1 MKLEPS
7 QIEKKEFGLSLRGYN
22 QKEVDQFLTEIG
34 KNYREL
40 IEERRVLSG
49 ELGKLKEEREL
60 HLSKEKRIEEV
71 LISAQRSAELIN
83 ESTQE
88 RARLIV
94 KEAEIKAKEVV
105 KKDEEKLKRLGDEI
119 EKLERQ
125 KRLFIAKLKS
135 LIETHSEL
143 LNFYEEELREE
154 EVVEKPSQK
163 KVVKKNNSRAV
174 SSIFFCRI

>member
-1 MKLEPS
+1 MELEPS

-22 QKEVDQFLTEIG
+22 QKEVDQFLIEVG

-40 IEERRVLSG
+40 IEERRVLLG
-49 ELGKLKEEREL
+49 ELEKLKKEREL
-60 HLSKEKRIEEV
+60 HLSKENGIEEA

-83 ESTQE
+83 ESSQE
-88 RARLIV
+88 RAKLIV

-105 KKDEEKLKRLGDEI
+105 KKDEEKLKRLDYEI

-143 LNFYEEELREE
+143 LNFYEEKPEE
-154 EVVEKPSQK
+154 EKVEKPIK
-163 KVVKKNNSRAV
+163 KEVVKKNTSQAG
-174 SSIFFCRI
+174 ILFEG

>member
-1 MKLEPS
+1 MELEPS

-22 QKEVDQFLTEIG
+22 QKEVDQFLIEVG

-40 IEERRVLSG
+40 IEERRVLLG
-49 ELGKLKEEREL
+49 ELEKLKKEREL
-60 HLSKEKRIEEV
+60 HLSKEKRIEEA

-83 ESTQE
+83 ESSQE
-88 RARLIV
+88 RAKLIV

-105 KKDEEKLKRLGDEI
+105 KKDEEKLKRLDDEI

-143 LNFYEEELREE
+143 LNFYEEKPEE
-154 EVVEKPSQK
+154 EKVEKPIKK
-163 KVVKKNNSRAV
+163 KVVKENTSQAG
-174 SSIFFCRI
+174 ILFEG

>member
-7 QIEKKEFGLSLRGYN
+7 QIEKREFGLSFRGYN
-22 QKEVDQFLTEIG
+22 QKEVDQFLIEVG
-34 KNYREL
+34 RNCREL
-40 IEERRVLSG
+40 IEERGVLLG
-49 ELGKLKEEREL
+49 ELEKLKKEREL
-60 HLSKEKRIEEV
+60 HLSKEKRIEEA

-83 ESTQE
+83 ESSQE
-88 RARLIV
+88 RAKLIV

-105 KKDEEKLKRLGDEI
+105 KKDEEKSKRLGDEI

-143 LNFYEEELREE
+143 LNFYEEKPEE
-154 EVVEKPSQK
+154 EKAEKPTKK
-163 KVVKKNNSRAV
+163 KVVKKNTSQAG
-174 SSIFFCRI
+174 ILFEG

>member
-22 QKEVDQFLTEIG
+22 QKEVDQFLIEVG

-40 IEERRVLSG
+40 IEERRVLLG
-49 ELGKLKEEREL
+49 ELEKLKKEREL
-60 HLSKEKRIEEV
+60 HLSREKRIEEA

-83 ESTQE
+83 ESSQE
-88 RARLIV
+88 RAKLIV

-105 KKDEEKLKRLGDEI
+105 KKDEEKLKRLDYEI

-143 LNFYEEELREE
+143 LNFYEEKPEE
-154 EVVEKPSQK
+154 EKVEKPIKKKVVEKNTSQ
-163 KVVKKNNSRAV
+163 AG
-174 SSIFFCRI
+174 ILFEG

>member
-1 MKLEPS
+1 MELEPS

-22 QKEVDQFLTEIG
+22 QKEVDQFLIEVG

-40 IEERRVLSG
+40 IEERRVLLG
-49 ELGKLKEEREL
+49 ELEKLKKEREL
-60 HLSKEKRIEEV
+60 HFSKEKRIEEA

-83 ESTQE
+83 ESSQE
-88 RARLIV
+88 RAKLIV

-105 KKDEEKLKRLGDEI
+105 KKDEEKLRRLDDEI

-135 LIETHSEL
+135 LIQTHSEL
-143 LNFYEEELREE
+143 LNFYEEKPEEE
-154 EVVEKPSQK
+154 EVEKPIKKKMVKENTSQ
-163 KVVKKNNSRAV
+163 AG
-174 SSIFFCRI
+174 ILFEG

>member
-1 MKLEPS
+1 MKLEPF
-7 QIEKKEFGLSLRGYN
+7 QIEKREFGLSLRGYN
-22 QKEVDQFLTEIG
+22 QKEVDQFLIEVG

-40 IEERRVLSG
+40 IEERKVLLG
-49 ELGKLKEEREL
+49 ELEKLKKEREL
-60 HLSKEKRIEEV
+60 HLSKEKRIEEA

-83 ESTQE
+83 QSSQE
-88 RARLIV
+88 RAKLIV

-105 KKDEEKLKRLGDEI
+105 KKDEEKSKRLGDEI

-143 LNFYEEELREE
+143 LNFYEEKAEE
-154 EVVEKPSQK
+154 EKVERPSK
-163 KVVKKNNSRAV
+163 EKAAKKNNSRTG
-174 SSIFFCRI
+174 ILFEG

>member
-22 QKEVDQFLTEIG
+22 QKEVDQFLIEVG

-40 IEERRVLSG
+40 TEERRVLLG
-49 ELGKLKEEREL
+49 ELEKLKKKGEL
-60 HLSKEKRIEEV
+60 YLSKEKRIEEA

-83 ESTQE
+83 ESSQE
-88 RARLIV
+88 RAKLIV

-105 KKDEEKLKRLGDEI
+105 NKDEERLKRLGDEI

-143 LNFYEEELREE
+143 LNFYEDKPEE
-154 EVVEKPSQK
+154 EKVEKPTKK
-163 KVVKKNNSRAV
+163 KVLRKNTPQAG
-174 SSIFFCRI
+174 ILFEG

>member
-1 MKLEPS
+1 MKFEPS

-22 QKEVDQFLTEIG
+22 QKEVDQFLIEVG
-34 KNYREL
+34 KSYREL
-40 IEERRVLSG
+40 IEERRVLLG
-49 ELGKLKEEREL
+49 ELEKLKKEREL
-60 HLSKEKRIEEV
+60 HLSREKRIEEA

-83 ESTQE
+83 ESSQE
-88 RARLIV
+88 RAKLIV

-105 KKDEEKLKRLGDEI
+105 KKDEEKLKRLDDEI

-143 LNFYEEELREE
+143 LNFYEEKPEE
-154 EVVEKPSQK
+154 EKLEKPIKK
-163 KVVKKNNSRAV
+163 KVVKKNTSQTG
-174 SSIFFCRI
+174 ILFEG

>member
-1 MKLEPS
+1 MKFEPS

-22 QKEVDQFLTEIG
+22 QKEVDQFLIEVG
-34 KNYREL
+34 KSYREL
-40 IEERRVLSG
+40 IEERRVLLG
-49 ELGKLKEEREL
+49 ELEKLKKEREL
-60 HLSKEKRIEEV
+60 HLSREKRIEEA

-83 ESTQE
+83 ESSQE
-88 RARLIV
+88 RAKLIV

-105 KKDEEKLKRLGDEI
+105 KKDEEKLKRLDDEI

-143 LNFYEEELREE
+143 LNFYEEKPEE
-154 EVVEKPSQK
+154 EKVEKPIKK
-163 KVVKKNNSRAV
+163 KVVKKNTSQTG
-174 SSIFFCRI
+174 ILFEG

>member
-1 MKLEPS
+1 MELEPS

-22 QKEVDQFLTEIG
+22 RKEVDQFLIEVG

-40 IEERRVLSG
+40 IEERRVLLG
-49 ELGKLKEEREL
+49 ELEKLKKEREL
-60 HLSKEKRIEEV
+60 HFSKEKRIEEA

-83 ESTQE
+83 ESSQE
-88 RARLIV
+88 RAKLIV

-105 KKDEEKLKRLGDEI
+105 KKDEEKLKRLDDEI

-143 LNFYEEELREE
+143 LNFYEEKPEEE
-154 EVVEKPSQK
+154 EVEKPIKKKMVKENTSQ
-163 KVVKKNNSRAV
+163 AG
-174 SSIFFCRI
+174 ILFEG

>member
-1 MKLEPS
+1 MKLEPF
-7 QIEKKEFGLSLRGYN
+7 QIEEKEFGLSLRGYN
-22 QKEVDQFLTEIG
+22 QKEVNQFLIEVG

-40 IEERRVLSG
+40 IEERRVLLG
-49 ELGKLKEEREL
+49 ELEKLKKEREL
-60 HLSKEKRIEEV
+60 HLSREKRIEEA

-83 ESTQE
+83 ESSQE
-88 RARLIV
+88 RAKLIV

-143 LNFYEEELREE
+143 LNFYEEKPEE
-154 EVVEKPSQK
+154 EKVEKPTKK
-163 KVVKKNNSRAV
+163 KVLRKNTSQAG
-174 SSIFFCRI
+174 ILFEG

>member
-1 MKLEPS
+1 MELEPS

-22 QKEVDQFLTEIG
+22 QKEVDQFLIEVG

-40 IEERRVLSG
+40 IEERRVLLG
-49 ELGKLKEEREL
+49 ELEKLKKEREL
-60 HLSKEKRIEEV
+60 HFSKEKSIEEA

-83 ESTQE
+83 ESSQE
-88 RARLIV
+88 RAKLIV

-105 KKDEEKLKRLGDEI
+105 KKDEEKLKKLDDEI

-143 LNFYEEELREE
+143 LNFYEEKPEE
-154 EVVEKPSQK
+154 EKVEKPIKK
-163 KVVKKNNSRAV
+163 KVEKKNASQAG
-174 SSIFFCRI
+174 ILFEG

>member
-1 MKLEPS
+1 MELEPS

-22 QKEVDQFLTEIG
+22 QKEVDQFLIEVG

-40 IEERRVLSG
+40 IEERRVLLG
-49 ELGKLKEEREL
+49 ELEKLKKEREL
-60 HLSKEKRIEEV
+60 HFSKEKRIEEA

-83 ESTQE
+83 ESSQE
-88 RARLIV
+88 RAKLIV

-105 KKDEEKLKRLGDEI
+105 KKDEEKLKRLDDEI

-143 LNFYEEELREE
+143 LSFYEEKPEEE
-154 EVVEKPSQK
+154 EVEKPIKKKMVKENTSQ
-163 KVVKKNNSRAV
+163 AG
-174 SSIFFCRI
+174 ILFEG